1 MKRIVDPDLARDVS
15 AIAAATG
22 LVGVSFGAI
31 ALAAGISPW
40 LTVAM
45 SMLVFAAA
53 SQFTAV
59 AVIASGG
66 SLVAAVLAGLLLN
79 VRHILLGLAAG
90 EQLGRSWAGRL
101 IGSHLLVDESVA
113 FTLAQSD
120 PRRRRLAFWT
130 TGLSLFVAWNV
141 GVIVGALAA
150 TAATGGCRG
159 SGGGTRHHPAGAGR
173 PAGATRPAGAAGGA
187 PAIPASS
194 HRGGFGRLSRAARHV
209 PDRQEDPVT
218 LVSILLF
225 AGGTYALRLAG
236 PVLYNRIDVS
246 DRTRRWLTLPTV
258 ALLAALAA
266 TATLLPGGEFDSVAR
281 VVGVAVGI
289 VAALRRLPFVVVVLL
304 AAGTTAVLRQLGLT

>member
-120 PRRRRLAFWT
+120 PRRRRLAYWT

-141 GVIVGALAA
+141 GVIVGVL
-150 TAATGGCRG
+150 
-159 SGGGTRHHPAGAGR
+159 AGR
-173 PAGATRPAGAAGGA
+173 AVGDPHALGLDAAFPA
-187 PAIPASS
+187 
-194 HRGGFGRLSRAARHV
+194 
-209 PDRQEDPVT
+209 
-218 LVSILLF
+218 
-225 AGGTYALRLAG
+225 AL
-236 PVLYNRIDVS
+236 
-246 DRTRRWLTLPTV
+246 V
-258 ALLAALAA
+258 ALLLPSLRQQRPRRVALVAVVVALATTPLVPA
-266 TATLLPGGEFDSVAR
+266 GLP
-281 VVGVAVGI
+281 
-289 VAALRRLPFVVVVLL
+289 VLL
-304 AAGTTAVLRQLGLT
+304 ALLALPAALLPSRRPATAEGSADTREPPDTSPVDRRTQ